1 MTIQTFLT
9 DLCEHCGINSEG
21 VQIVADETEEA
32 IVVQLDIPEVDS
44 GLFIGYHGETL
55 DSLQRLVRI
64 VFQDAHPG
72 KKIRLNVNQYR
83 DQREEKLRAMA
94 QHGASKVLESGEPY
108 TFSVFIPSHERFV
121 IHSAL
126 SEDETF
132 VGLESVSEGEG
143 KDRRLTIRLKQG

>member
-1 MTIQTFLT
+1 MTIQSFLT
-9 DLCEHCGINSEG
+9 DLCEHCGIDPEG
-21 VQIVADETEEA
+21 VA
-32 IVVQLDIPEVDS
+32 IVVDETDDVVTVQMDISEEDS

-64 VFQDAHPG
+64 VFQETHVD
-72 KKIRLNVNQYR
+72 KKIRVNVNQYR

-94 QHGASKVLESGEPY
+94 RHGAEKALETGTPY

-126 SEDETF
+126 SEDESF
-132 VGLESVSEGEG
+132 SELESVSEGEG
-143 KDRRLTIRLKQG
+143 KDRRLTIRFKQG